1 MKGKMEIYYDEEL
14 DYLEV
19 LIQNP
24 PPNYGED
31 IAEDITLFKDEKTD
45 EIVGIGIQEFKEKAK
60 NPQDIKIDI
69 PIEINFSLLK
79 SQIQKTPN

>member
-60 NPQDIKIDI
+60 NLQDIKIDI

-79 SQIQKTPN
+79 SQIQKTAN